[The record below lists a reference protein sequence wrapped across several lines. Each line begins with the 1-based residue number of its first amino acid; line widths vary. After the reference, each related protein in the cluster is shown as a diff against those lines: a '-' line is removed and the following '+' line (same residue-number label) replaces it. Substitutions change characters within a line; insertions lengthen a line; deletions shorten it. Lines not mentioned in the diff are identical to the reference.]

1 MRELM
6 MLLQITPSEDVVCSQ
21 PFFHHHLCLTFIAG
35 LLDAIARGLLSDP
48 NVINAR
54 ILATNLSSGFL
65 STSVW
70 WTKIGNRELGE
81 PQRHDDEEG
90 LAVGQ
95 KPFADYPW

>member
-1 MRELM
+1 M
-6 MLLQITPSEDVVCSQ
+6 
-21 PFFHHHLCLTFIAG
+21 FIYPAG
-35 LLDAIARGLLSDP
+35 LLDAIAKGLLSDP

-81 PQRHDDEEG
+81 PQRREEDG
-90 LAVGQ
+90 LTIGR
-95 KPFADYPW
+95 KPFPDYPW